1 MHQPNK
7 KVLGKLG
14 PGQSGPGQLGPGQ
27 LGPGQ
32 LGPGA
37 RLSGAQLSVANWAPD
52 SWAPG
57 PNRPGPSC
65 PGPNCPGPDCPGPNM
80 PRTVL
85 GTAKFCSSSLTWRI
99 SQYKDNIV
107 FCCVCLL
114 KYYLTFPVET
124 APHFYVNA
132 ICLQKRKLLT
142 GEMKTSSQINIS
154 KVMFFPQS
162 YF

>member
-1 MHQPNK
+1 MSLSLSFSFLVKSYLLITLITGLKGHRPFRVLYGSVFQQCAVESESLSD
-7 KVLGKLG
+7 KVT
-14 PGQSGPGQLGPGQ
+14 QRAVS
-27 LGPGQ
+27 
-32 LGPGA
+32 
-37 RLSGAQLSVANWAPD
+37 
-52 SWAPG
+52 
-57 PNRPGPSC
+57 
-65 PGPNCPGPDCPGPNM
+65 
-80 PRTVL
+80 

-99 SQYKDNIV
+99 SQYKDNTV

-162 YF
+162 YFQILIGIYLKIDMTRLQIHLK